1 MVRVGTVWN
10 AGSIEPYMLADRVQQ
25 FLLDS
30 KFSEIRRHGDSNSM
44 SWQEVRGT
52 KAGVL
57 RTMIGGRVSV
67 HVVIRRG
74 QNKLEV
80 SMDTGEHGKNALA
93 AMLTS
98 GVGLVGIVHG
108 RRLTDRLWSHIMRS
122 IDGLAGYNTRAPV
135 GTADAA
141 PDAAIIPVYPPIS
154 SSVMVRH
161 GRRVVVEHRD
171 GIDKCDKKSGRG
183 PSLQQPGRAAN
194 GSTGTRNRTP
204 A

>member
-10 AGSIEPYMLADRVQQ
+10 AGPIKPYMLADRVQQ

-30 KFSEIRRHGDSNSM
+30 KFSEIKRYGDSNSM

-80 SMDTGEHGKNALA
+80 SMDTGEHGKNVVA
-93 AMLTS
+93 AVLTS
-98 GVGLVGIVHG
+98 GVGLVGIAYG
-108 RRLTDRLWSHIMRS
+108 QRLADMLWSHIMRS
-122 IDGLAGYNTRAPV
+122 IDDLAGYNTRAPV
-135 GTADAA
+135 DTTAAA
-141 PDAAIIPVYPPIS
+141 SDPAIIPAYPPIS

-171 GIDKCDKKSGRG
+171 GIDKCDRKSGRG
-183 PSLQQPGRAAN
+183 PSLQQ
-194 GSTGTRNRTP
+194 
-204 A
+204 